1 MDEKD
6 TGTDGRA
13 NVDEPTRGRRAAVA
27 YLDLWERHVVH
38 AAVHGPVLA
47 VPPPR
52 PNG

>member
-6 TGTDGRA
+6 TGTDGRTS
-13 NVDEPTRGRRAAVA
+13 DDGPTRERRAAAA

-47 VPPPR
+47 VPPRR
-52 PNG
+52 PSE